1 MMKIQDR
8 AYVMATNACLIVGV
22 ASAFGFD
29 STGHAAWAVAGSCSG
44 VVAITMYF
52 IRHWRRARC
61 EEPVQIERVS
71 PWVGGV
77 GGVRTSN
84 WEHSRLPF
92 AIGDDRLAST
102 PQALEHSEPDP
113 VEFVS
118 GVLKKMQATSALGTY
133 QLTIAKDGSITL
145 KFTAGIE
152 QARAIEQARIK
163 HVPSIVTWPDETV
176 H

>member
-1 MMKIQDR
+1 MKIQDR
-8 AYVMATNACLIVGV
+8 AYVTATNACLIVGV

-52 IRHWRRARC
+52 IRHWRKARR

-71 PWVGGV
+71 PWA

-92 AIGDDRLAST
+92 AIGDDRLAAT
-102 PQALEHSEPDP
+102 PQVPASSEPDP
-113 VEFVS
+113 AEFVS
-118 GVLKKMQATSALGTY
+118 RVLERLQASSAPGTCE
-133 QLTIAKDGSITL
+133 LTIDKDGAVTL

-152 QARAIEQARIK
+152 QARTKYVQ
-163 HVPSIVTWPDETV
+163 PSTVTWPEETV

>member
-1 MMKIQDR
+1 MKIQDR
-8 AYVMATNACLIVGV
+8 AYVTATNACLIVGV

-44 VVAITMYF
+44 VVALTMYF
-52 IRHWRRARC
+52 IRHWRRARR

-71 PWVGGV
+71 PWA

-102 PQALEHSEPDP
+102 TQVPASSEPDP
-113 VEFVS
+113 AEFVS
-118 GVLKKMQATSALGTY
+118 RVLERLQASSAPGTCE
-133 QLTIAKDGSITL
+133 LTIDKDGAVTL
-145 KFTAGIE
+145 KFPAEIE
-152 QARAIEQARIK
+152 QARTKYVQ
-163 HVPSIVTWPDETV
+163 PSTVTWPEETV